1 MLKQEFLKKCKSV
14 YQEGDYALI
23 CYALEYATQWHEGQ
37 LRASGEPYINHPIG
51 AALTLVELGMDASS
65 VCAALLHDVIEDT
78 ECDALDLKKKFG
90 EEIYNL
96 VEAVTKLSKL
106 KYKFNSREE
115 EQAENLR
122 KLFFAISK
130 DLRVLFIKLADRLHN
145 MRTLDSLPPEK
156 QKRIAQETLDIYA
169 PMSARLGISNVKCE
183 LEDLSMKY
191 LYNDAYKYLAGELD
205 QKRQERMQYVKRIAD
220 EIQAELDAVNIKA
233 EIKGRPKHFYSIY
246 KKMVNQNKTLDQIY
260 DLIAVRVIVE
270 DVKECY
276 TVLGIIHSMWKPVP
290 GRFKDYIAMP
300 KPNLYQ
306 SLHTTV
312 VSNFGQ
318 IFEIQIRTYEM
329 NRIAEFGIA
338 AHWKYKESKGSNV
351 ADSDF
356 DKKLSW
362 VREVMESEE
371 DINDSKEY
379 LFTFKNSIVLNE
391 IYVFSPKGEVFDLP
405 MNATPVDFAYKVH
418 SQVGNKC
425 IGAKVNNKMVPLNTP
440 LNTGDVIEIVT
451 SNAGKGP
458 SRDWLKFVVS
468 SQAKAKI
475 RAFFKKERAGE
486 NIKLGRDMIEKE
498 AKRKGFDWN
507 LLAAMDAEV
516 DDILK
521 RYSLSSLD
529 DLYAAIGYGA
539 LKTGQVLFKLIDKY
553 RKAQALNQKVE
564 ALLAPQETTTQ
575 AKPTK
580 KKSSSGVLI
589 EGYGDFMVKLA
600 RCCNPVPGDEIVGY
614 AMRGAG
620 VSIHRKDCPNVKG
633 MESQRLMNASWANTD
648 NSVFQAKL
656 LIECVDRTGLATS
669 ILPMISNQGIYMTSV
684 DMRVNKGVAII
695 HITLEIRSA
704 DELDYIINKIE
715 SHPDTISIKRG

>member
-1 MLKQEFLKKCKSV
+1 MIEQEFLKRCKS
-14 YQEGDYALI
+14 YYSEGDYQLI
-23 CYALEYATQWHEGQ
+23 CYALEYATKWHEGQ
-37 LRASGEPYINHPIG
+37 FRVSGEPYINHPIG
-51 AALTLVELGMDASS
+51 AAMNLVDLSMDAPSI
-65 VCAALLHDVIEDT
+65 CAALLHDVIEDT
-78 ECDALDLKKKFG
+78 ECEGQDLKKKFG

-96 VEAVTKLSKL
+96 VEAVTKISKL
-106 KYKFNSREE
+106 KYKFNSKEE

-145 MRTLDSLPPEK
+145 MRTLDSLAPEK

-169 PMSARLGISNVKCE
+169 PMSARLGISQVKCE

-191 LYNDAYKYLAGELD
+191 LFPDAYKYLAGELD
-205 QKRQERMQYVKRIAD
+205 QKRQERMQYVKRIAG
-220 EIQAELDAVNIKA
+220 EIANELDAVGIKA

-246 KKMVNQNKTLDQIY
+246 KKMVNQNKTLEQIY
-260 DLIAVRVIVE
+260 DLIAVRVIAE

-276 TVLGIIHSMWKPVP
+276 TILGIIHSMWKPVP

-318 IFEIQIRTYEM
+318 IFEIQIRTHEM

-338 AHWKYKESKGSNV
+338 AHWKYKEGKTSG
-351 ADSDF
+351 APDSDF
-356 DKKLSW
+356 EKKLSW

-405 MNATPVDFAYKVH
+405 MNSTPVDFAYKVH

-425 IGAKVNNKMVPLNTP
+425 IGAKVNNKMVPLNTT

-486 NIKLGRDMIEKE
+486 NIKLGRDMLEKE
-498 AKRKGFDWN
+498 AKRKGYDWN
-507 LLAAMDAEV
+507 LLAAMDNDVEE
-516 DDILK
+516 ILK
-521 RYSLSSLD
+521 RYSLSSLE
-529 DLYAAIGYGA
+529 DLYASIGYGA
-539 LKTGQVLFKLIDKY
+539 LKTGQVLFKLIDRY
-553 RKAQALNQKVE
+553 RKAQALNQKIDDLITSQE
-564 ALLAPQETTTQ
+564 APQQ
-575 AKPTK
+575 NKNVK
-580 KKSSSGVLI
+580 KKSQSGVLI
-589 EGYGDFMVKLA
+589 EGYGDFMVKLSH
-600 RCCNPVPGDEIVGY
+600 CCNPVPGDDIIGY

-620 VSIHRKDCPNVKG
+620 VSIHRKDCPNVKN
-633 MESQRLMNASWANTD
+633 MEEQRLMRATWANTD
-648 NSVFQAKL
+648 NTVFQARL

-684 DMRVNKGVAII
+684 DMRVQKGVAII
-695 HITLEIRSA
+695 NITLQIKSA
-704 DELDYIINKIE
+704 DELDYIIKKIE

>member
-1 MLKQEFLKKCKSV
+1 
-14 YQEGDYALI
+14 
-23 CYALEYATQWHEGQ
+23 
-37 LRASGEPYINHPIG
+37 
-51 AALTLVELGMDASS
+51 
-65 VCAALLHDVIEDT
+65 
-78 ECDALDLKKKFG
+78 
-90 EEIYNL
+90 
-96 VEAVTKLSKL
+96 
-106 KYKFNSREE
+106 
-115 EQAENLR
+115 
-122 KLFFAISK
+122 
-130 DLRVLFIKLADRLHN
+130 
-145 MRTLDSLPPEK
+145 
-156 QKRIAQETLDIYA
+156 
-169 PMSARLGISNVKCE
+169 
-183 LEDLSMKY
+183 
-191 LYNDAYKYLAGELD
+191 
-205 QKRQERMQYVKRIAD
+205 
-220 EIQAELDAVNIKA
+220 
-233 EIKGRPKHFYSIY
+233 
-246 KKMVNQNKTLDQIY
+246 
-260 DLIAVRVIVE
+260 
-270 DVKECY
+270 
-276 TVLGIIHSMWKPVP
+276 
-290 GRFKDYIAMP
+290 
-300 KPNLYQ
+300 
-306 SLHTTV
+306 
-312 VSNFGQ
+312 
-318 IFEIQIRTYEM
+318 
-329 NRIAEFGIA
+329 
-338 AHWKYKESKGSNV
+338 
-351 ADSDF
+351 
-356 DKKLSW
+356 
-362 VREVMESEE
+362 
-371 DINDSKEY
+371 
-379 LFTFKNSIVLNE
+379 
-391 IYVFSPKGEVFDLP
+391 
-405 MNATPVDFAYKVH
+405 
-418 SQVGNKC
+418 
-425 IGAKVNNKMVPLNTP
+425 MVPLNTP

-498 AKRKGFDWN
+498 SKRKGFDWN
-507 LLAAMDAEV
+507 LLASMDAEV
-516 DDILK
+516 DEILK

-564 ALLAPQETTTQ
+564 SLLAPQETTTQ
-575 AKPTK
+575 IKPTK

-695 HITLEIRSA
+695 NITLEIRSA